1 MVQVGD
7 ARGLQTGDGNVQVNV
22 FYGSGQQPAPAAGG
36 GTPLRVFAAIPGSI
50 PGEGKW
56 GDVEDIKQGFLARGA
71 ARLAE
76 ELGRPAELVIEKDK
90 LVPGPIH
97 PSMFREAAEA
107 DVYIADLSGANPNVY
122 LELGVRW
129 ALRDGVTILIS
140 QDLHDDVKFNV
151 SGNRVIPYGPKPNEL
166 NRAISQVVA
175 AALSGVRDSGKI
187 DSPVRS
193 SLPLVTAARG
203 DWDAMRAEIA
213 RLKETQADELVAAAL
228 KAPSAQAIALLRLA
242 VERNP
247 VSFQARFQL
256 GVALRKAAE
265 YPQAASELRA
275 AVELSEDS
283 AEGWRELGVALSK
296 GGQLAEAAGAFR
308 RAVQLDDS
316 DGETWATLGGLRRRL
331 ARSATGPSF
340 DWGMLR
346 EARDAYQRASQLLGN
361 DTYPL
366 VNEARVS
373 LLLSAAEPGMRP
385 TVLSRLRNLEHLA
398 RYQAYPE
405 PPARRDPWKA
415 LDLTDT
421 LLLTGRVEEGLAE
434 LRSAIALTDPG
445 DRESA
450 LTSVLDPLGDYL
462 AVDVLDQ
469 PTAAGVREAIAI
481 CEKAV
486 RAARSGAE

>member
-1 MVQVGD
+1 MVRVGD
-7 ARGLQTGDGNVQVNV
+7 ARGLQAGDGNVQVNI
-22 FYGSGQQPAPAAGG
+22 FYADKQPGPAAGG
-36 GTPLRVFAAIPGSI
+36 GAPLRVFAAVPGSI
-50 PGEGKW
+50 QGEGKW
-56 GDVEDIKQGFLARGA
+56 GDIEEIKQGLLAPVA

-90 LVPGPIH
+90 LAPGPIH

-129 ALRDGVTILIS
+129 ALRDSVTILIS
-140 QDLHDDVKFNV
+140 QDIRDDVKFNV

-175 AALSGVRDSGKI
+175 AALSGVRDHSKV
-187 DSPVRS
+187 DSPVRG
-193 SLPLVTAARG
+193 SLPLLTAPRG
-203 DWDAMRAEIA
+203 DWEALHEEIA
-213 RLKETQADELVAAAL
+213 RLKEAHADELVAAAE

-242 VERNP
+242 VSRNP
-247 VSFQARFQL
+247 ASFQARFQL
-256 GVALRKAAE
+256 GVRLRKAAD
-265 YPQAASELRA
+265 YLQAAGELRA
-275 AVELSEDS
+275 AVELSENS

-296 GGQLAEAAGAFR
+296 GGQLAEAEEAFG
-308 RAVQLDDS
+308 RAVQLDDD

-331 ARSATGPSF
+331 ARSAAGSSF
-340 DWGMLR
+340 DWEMLR
-346 EARDAYQRASQLLGN
+346 EARQAYHRASQLMGN

-366 VNEARVS
+366 VNEARIN
-373 LLLSAAEPGMRP
+373 LLLSATEPGTRP
-385 TVLSRLRNLEHLA
+385 AVLSRLRHLEHLA
-398 RYQAYPE
+398 RYQAYPA

-415 LDLTDT
+415 FDLTDT

-434 LRSAIALTDPG
+434 LRSAIELIDPD

-450 LTSVLDPLGDYL
+450 LTSVIEPLRDYL

-469 PTAAGVREAIAI
+469 ATAEGGREAIATCQEAI
-481 CEKAV
+481 ST
-486 RAARSGAE
+486 ARSGFA